1 MNLLIV
7 EEATKKVSLTAVPM
21 SGNCLLGPSDVDE
34 LLFMLQD
41 SPIHMEA
48 ASEVNH
54 VLMAQY
60 RPSRVRAMFAS
71 RACRRAVMVGHSLT
85 PKLMKKLLNQ
95 LGQLQQPWVP
105 IQPISINSS

>member
-1 MNLLIV
+1 
-7 EEATKKVSLTAVPM
+7 
-21 SGNCLLGPSDVDE
+21 
-34 LLFMLQD
+34 MLQD
-41 SPIHMEA
+41 SPVHMETPN
-48 ASEVNH
+48 EVNP